1 MLTPMQCTTSEMLDQ
16 VLTIEEVLSDKQL
29 LALRDILSFYKE
41 FQEELYNYP
50 EDTTLFTKSQLE
62 LFKLFDIQ

>member
-1 MLTPMQCTTSEMLDQ
+1 MPILMQSTMLELDQ
-16 VLTIEEVLSDKQL
+16 VLAVEEVLTDKQL

-41 FQEELYNYP
+41 FQNELYDYP

>member
-1 MLTPMQCTTSEMLDQ
+1 MPIPMNSTMSELDQ
-16 VLTIEEVLSDKQL
+16 VLSIEEVLTDKQL

>member
-1 MLTPMQCTTSEMLDQ
+1 MPTLMQCTTSEMLDQ

-50 EDTTLFTKSQLE
+50 EETTLFTKSQLE
-62 LFKLFDIQ
+62 LFEIFDIQ